1 MRQRSRSA
9 PTPALAASRSRACS
23 KPSTAWSAGARGIP
37 RDADLIFDV
46 RFLDNPHYVPALQPL
61 TGRDREVAAHIEQDP
76 DCELFFARLWRLLD
90 PLLPRYE
97 TEGKTYLTI
106 GIGCTGGRHRSV
118 YVVER
123 LTARLRAA
131 GRHAE
136 VAHRDLASSGLI
148 APASPDIA
156 SLSSAAGPRD
166 GID

>member
-1 MRQRSRSA
+1 MR
-9 PTPALAASRSRACS
+9 P
-23 KPSTAWSAGARGIP
+23 
-37 RDADLIFDV
+37 
-46 RFLDNPHYVPALQPL
+46 
-61 TGRDREVAAHIEQDP
+61 
-76 DCELFFARLWRLLD
+76 FFSGLWRLLD

-118 YVVER
+118 YVAER

-136 VAHRDLASSGLI
+136 VAHRDLAPSGLI

-156 SLSSAAGPRD
+156 S
-166 GID
+166 